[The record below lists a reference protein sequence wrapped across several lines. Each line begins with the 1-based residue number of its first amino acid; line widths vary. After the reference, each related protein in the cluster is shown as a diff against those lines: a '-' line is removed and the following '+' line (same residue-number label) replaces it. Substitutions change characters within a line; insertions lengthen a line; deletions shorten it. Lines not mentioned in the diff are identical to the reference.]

1 MVESLVILVEGPSEK
16 DFLRAIFPKILPTHI
31 TPVILV
37 FQGKQDLEKQLVRKV
52 RGWLHP
58 NSVFLIM
65 RDQDSGDCLVVKNRL
80 LALCAEA
87 GKPDAVVRIACREL
101 ESFFVGDWKA
111 IADAY
116 DKPSL
121 SHRDRT
127 AKYRNPDNLASPS
140 QELKRV
146 LPNYQKRE
154 GARRI
159 APYLDVHRNRSESF
173 GALMASLTKFGA
185 A

>member
-1 MVESLVILVEGPSEK
+1 MVESLVILLEEPSAK
-16 DFLRAIFPKILPTHI
+16 DFLQAILPKILPAHI
-31 TPVILV
+31 TPVFLV
-37 FQGKQDLEKQLVRKV
+37 FEGKQDLEKQLVRKV
-52 RGWLHP
+52 KGWLRP
-58 NSVFLIM
+58 NTVFLIM

-87 GKPDAVVRIACREL
+87 GRPDAVVRIACREL

-111 IADAY
+111 VAEAY

-121 SHRDRT
+121 SHHDRT
-127 AKYRNPDNLASPS
+127 AKYRNPDNLGSPS

-146 LPNYQKRE
+146 LPYYQKRE

-159 APYLDVHRNRSESF
+159 APYLDMDRNRSKSF
-173 GALMASLTKFGA
+173 GALMASLTKFA
-185 A
+185 AA